1 MKEAELMETQ
11 RLEGA
16 RDRRND
22 EMDRRNLQMR
32 TAKSQLQS
40 LEKKIVARQFSKNF
54 LSLFK
59 KDTLKVMVDE
69 GTLRKPVDYSIGSS
83 FVPGLYN

>member
-1 MKEAELMETQ
+1 LKEAELMETQ
-11 RLEGA
+11 RLEGG

-32 TAKSQLQS
+32 TAKNQLQMS
-40 LEKKIVARQFSKNF
+40 EKKNVARSFAKGF

-59 KDTLKVMVDE
+59 KETM
-69 GTLRKPVDYSIGSS
+69 
-83 FVPGLYN
+83 